1 MAVKG
6 YKIRA
11 FKKKKILYLAKP
23 PVSWSHVVFFFF
35 FTFFCFGGL
44 IPKTASFYD
53 MQGVQSRESTGNLT
67 RNKTQKIV
75 LFLMVHSIHK
85 DHV

>member
-6 YKIRA
+6 YTIGT

-23 PVSWSHVVFFFF
+23 PACVMESRCFLFFVVF
-35 FTFFCFGGL
+35 CYGGL
-44 IPKTASFYD
+44 IPKSASFYD

-67 RNKTQKIV
+67 RNKRQKIV